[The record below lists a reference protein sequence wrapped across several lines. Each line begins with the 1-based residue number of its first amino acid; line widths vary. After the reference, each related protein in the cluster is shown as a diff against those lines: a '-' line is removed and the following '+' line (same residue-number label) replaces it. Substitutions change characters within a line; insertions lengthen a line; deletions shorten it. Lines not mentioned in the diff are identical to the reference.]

1 MYRNLAF
8 INGILLAVMI
18 FFNGLVSKITGPYL
32 GTLIYHVT
40 GLLLVAGI
48 AAWKKNRLPR
58 VSNQSPLLLLP
69 GILSVV
75 TILLNNITMPQLG
88 LTLATGMALF
98 GQLVMSSLVEHFGL
112 FSREANPLR
121 KEKLI
126 GLGIISLGIL
136 VMILW

>member
-48 AAWKKNRLPR
+48 AVWKKNRLQR
-58 VSNQSPLLLLP
+58 FTDKSLLLLLP

-112 FSREANPLR
+112 FYREANPLR
-121 KEKLI
+121 KEKLV
-126 GLGIISLGIL
+126 GLGMISFGIL